1 MGYRYKA
8 DNMGA
13 LGFSMED
20 WKMAT
25 ALGGARMKA
34 DTPHGP
40 VTAVVELAGA
50 RYEVH
55 QKQRDDEVLYV
66 RRLEG

>member
-1 MGYRYKA
+1 VKYRYKA

-25 ALGGARMKA
+25 ALGDARMKA
-34 DTPHGP
+34 DTTHGP
-40 VTAVVELAGA
+40 VTATVEMAGA
-50 RYEVH
+50 RYGVH
-55 QKQRDDEVLYV
+55 QEQRDDEVLHV